1 MREAVK
7 AEVRSRMSPP
17 GRDSE
22 SAEQQRFNIPCAL
35 QDVDHR
41 DLHRLQVV
49 NNQVIAM
56 DTAAP

>member
-1 MREAVK
+1 
-7 AEVRSRMSPP
+7 MSPP

-22 SAEQQRFNIPCAL
+22 SAEQQRFNGPCAL

-41 DLHRLQVV
+41 DLLRLQAV
-49 NNQVIAM
+49 NNQVIAL